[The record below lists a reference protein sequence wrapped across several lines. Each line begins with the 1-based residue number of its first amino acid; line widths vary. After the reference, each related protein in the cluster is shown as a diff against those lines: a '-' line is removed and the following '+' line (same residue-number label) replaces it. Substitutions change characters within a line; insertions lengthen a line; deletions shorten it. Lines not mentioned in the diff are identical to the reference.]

1 MKKFLVIL
9 PVAFAIL
16 YVIALP
22 KPLDQRKMTFG
33 DRTVV
38 FTVVPL
44 YKYANEFALEN
55 DPTKPKSVKEW
66 KDALN
71 ATLVFNGSYFDDEE
85 QPTGYLKNDGT
96 TGRAPWPSPNQQ
108 EDTASYT
115 FLVEVTQTGLEL
127 SYLPK
132 EPQTEPVV
140 DALLSF
146 PTLLYNGENLIA
158 EDSRRY
164 ASRTILAEDKNGR
177 DYVILT
183 KRGEVSLFEMAQ
195 WLSIQPEEFSIAGN
209 LDGGPSTGLSLTRK
223 NGDFD
228 IYSADVPNVIAGYLR

>member
-1 MKKFLVIL
+1 MKKLFFIL
-9 PVAFAIL
+9 PFALLAL
-16 YVIALP
+16 YFVTLP
-22 KPLDQRKMTFG
+22 KSLDHRKMTFG

-44 YKYANEFALEN
+44 NDYATRFSLEN
-55 DPTKPKSVKEW
+55 DPEKPKSVKEW
-66 KDALN
+66 RESLGANFVL
-71 ATLVFNGSYFDDEE
+71 NGSYFDDEE
-85 QPTGYLKNDGT
+85 QPTGYLQDNKKTGT
-96 TGRAPWPSPNQQ
+96 TAWPTPGQQ
-108 EDTASYT
+108 GDIASYT
-115 FLVEVTQTGLEL
+115 FLVEVNETGLEL

-132 EPQTEPVV
+132 EPQTEPAG
-140 DALLSF
+140 DAFLSF
-146 PTLLYNGENLIA
+146 PTLLYNGEPLIA

-177 DYVILT
+177 DFVILT

-195 WLSIQPEEFSIAGN
+195 WLSIQPEEFAIAGN
-209 LDGGPSTGLSLTRK
+209 LDGGPSTGLSFARK